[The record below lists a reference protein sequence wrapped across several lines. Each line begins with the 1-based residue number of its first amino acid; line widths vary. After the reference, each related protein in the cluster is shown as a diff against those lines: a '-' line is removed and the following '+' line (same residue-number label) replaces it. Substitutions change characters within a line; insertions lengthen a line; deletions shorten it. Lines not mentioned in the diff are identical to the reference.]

1 MSSYGD
7 ESVKNA
13 WAFYDWANS
22 VYPLVISTA
31 IFPMFYNAVTS
42 NKETGYDHVDFFG
55 WDFVNTEIYSYVLA
69 ASFLVVIIIS
79 PVLSGLADATGSKK
93 KFLSGFCLLGGLSCA
108 ALYFF
113 DVEYLEWAMLAF
125 LLSSV
130 GYWGSIVFYNAY
142 LPEIAPPEEH
152 DRLSAKGFSMGYI
165 GSVMLLLINLGMILG
180 IGDHLT
186 RWCFVLVAVWWIGF
200 AQYTLRKLPSNP
212 YKLKT
217 DKPFAQGFIELA
229 SVFKQVM
236 QLKRLKRYLLAF
248 FTISMAVQ
256 TIMLIA
262 QFFGLKEV
270 KQIIDGVE
278 VIGLTTA
285 QFITAV
291 LIIQII
297 AIPGAY
303 LFSYLSSKLGNI
315 KVLMIAVLLWI
326 GVCFYAYAVIETP
339 MEFYIAAGWIGFI
352 MGGTQSLAR
361 STYSKLLPETKD
373 HASFFSFFD
382 VLEKVG
388 LVIGMFTFGFLE
400 GMSDNMRTPILSLMV
415 FFVIGMVLLM
425 IVPKHESISF

>member
-7 ESVKNA
+7 KSVKNA

-31 IFPMFYNAVTS
+31 IFPMYYNAVTS
-42 NKETGYDHVDFFG
+42 NQETGFDHVEFFG
-55 WDFVNTEIYSYVLA
+55 RDFVNTEIYSYVLA

-79 PVLSGLADATGSKK
+79 PILSGLADATGTKK
-93 KFLSGFCLLGGLSCA
+93 KFLSGFCLLGGLSCSS
-108 ALYFF
+108 LFFF
-113 DVEYLEWAMLAF
+113 DVKYLEWSMFAF

-130 GYWGSIVFYNAY
+130 GYWGSILFYNAY

-152 DRLSAKGFSMGYI
+152 DKLSAKGFSMGYI
-165 GSVMLLLINLGMILG
+165 GSVTLLLINLGMILG

-186 RWCFVLVAVWWIGF
+186 KWCFILVAIWWVGF
-200 AQYTLRKLPSNP
+200 AQYTMRKLPSNS
-212 YKLKT
+212 YKRKT
-217 DKPFAQGFIELA
+217 DEPWKQGIIELR
-229 SVFKQVM
+229 SVFNQVM
-236 QLKRLKRYLLAF
+236 KMKRLKRYLLAF

-256 TIMLIA
+256 TIMLLA

-270 KQIIDGVE
+270 KQVIDGVE
-278 VIGLTTA
+278 MIGLTTA

-315 KVLMIAVLLWI
+315 KVLVLAVLLWI
-326 GVCFYAYAVIETP
+326 GVCIFAYAVIETP
-339 MEFYIAAGWIGFI
+339 TDFYIAAAWIGFI
-352 MGGTQSLAR
+352 MGGTQSLSR
-361 STYSKLLPETKD
+361 STYSKLLPDTQD

-382 VLEKVG
+382 VLEKAG

-415 FFVIGMVLLM
+415 FFVIGIVLL
-425 IVPKHESISF
+425 ITIPRHKSISS